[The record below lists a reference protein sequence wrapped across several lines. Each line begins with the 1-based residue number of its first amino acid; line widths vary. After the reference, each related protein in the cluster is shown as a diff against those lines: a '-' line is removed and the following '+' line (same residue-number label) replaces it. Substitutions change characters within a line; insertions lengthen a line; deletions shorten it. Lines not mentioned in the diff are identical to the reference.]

1 MAITN
6 GQTAND
12 YNGCAEKLGGK
23 TSMKRF
29 GWMVAATLVLMLASA
44 PAWAVKKVTVAELTD
59 MLKSMHEQKK
69 TDIEVAAALKQ
80 VEMSEQLTRP
90 AMNSMTDLMPGPL
103 STEQVY
109 VLEAKSAILLP
120 PADDLPKTAAP
131 DAAAQK
137 ALLDKAVDYSE
148 KTYAQLPHITA
159 TKTTVRFQ
167 DNVEAAVA
175 SSGMHAKVTTSDGFD
190 SADVQASAFVHY
202 MNSTENKVDISK
214 GVEENPLA
222 KDKTRWGENRMIA
235 LLGNGPALGTVI
247 QEAQA
252 AGRINFVRWEDV
264 NGKPAQVYSFSVDK
278 KQTHYAV
285 NYCCFPDADIKA
297 STVNVSKPSLS
308 GSSAGPGNFQNNV
321 TWSQFKATVP
331 YHGEVFIDPDS
342 GIVVRLVTQAEFKNN
357 AVVHQE
363 DQRIDYAPVAVGAKT
378 MVLPMK
384 TFVLTEVVPNGES
397 QGSGKFTTRH
407 TFFTAE
413 YTNYQPGS

>member
-1 MAITN
+1 
-6 GQTAND
+6 
-12 YNGCAEKLGGK
+12 
-23 TSMKRF
+23 MKRF
-29 GWMVAATLVLMLASA
+29 GWVVAATLVLMLASA

-103 STEQVY
+103 ATEQVY
-109 VLEAKSAILLP
+109 VLEAKSALLLP
-120 PADDLPKTAAP
+120 PADYLPKTPAP

-167 DNVEAAVA
+167 DNVEAAA
-175 SSGMHAKVTTSDGFD
+175 PSTGANSQMATTVGFD

-202 MNSTENKVDISK
+202 MNSSENKVDISK

-235 LLGNGPALGTVI
+235 LLANGPALGSVI
-247 QEAQA
+247 HEAE
-252 AGRINFVRWEDV
+252 AGGKINFERWEDV

-285 NYCCFPDADIKA
+285 VYCCFPNADIKSSA
-297 STVNVSKPSLS
+297 LTVATPTQG

-331 YHGEVFIDPDS
+331 YHGEIFIDPDS
-342 GIVVRLVTQAEFKNN
+342 GIVVRLVTKAEFKNN